1 MKSRTLWVFFV
12 IKVIRVSLL
21 VIVGAYYSF
30 GSDFISYQMDFRG
43 LHLPERV
50 HVLDRFNGS
59 EMFISNE
66 LAETARIWGRA
77 AHALMHHAEKRVY
90 DIHRSWVE
98 SCHRF
103 VVNCWNRFT

>member
-1 MKSRTLWVFFV
+1 
-12 IKVIRVSLL
+12 
-21 VIVGAYYSF
+21 
-30 GSDFISYQMDFRG
+30 MDIRG

-59 EMFISNE
+59 EKFISNE
-66 LAETARIWGRA
+66 LAEAARIWGHD

-103 VVNCWNRFT
+103 VVNCWNRFTRAFLEDGILVIALLSRGNF